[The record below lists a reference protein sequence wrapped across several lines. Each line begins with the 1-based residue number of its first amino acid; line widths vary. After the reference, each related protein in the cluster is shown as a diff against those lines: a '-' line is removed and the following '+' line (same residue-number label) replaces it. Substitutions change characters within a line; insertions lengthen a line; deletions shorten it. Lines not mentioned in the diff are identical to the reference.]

1 MQEPQDSAQSEIAGK
16 SGEEIIAYI
25 KEKYDKKGE
34 VFLGLVHRLDTLTS
48 GIMVFAR
55 TSKAA

>member
-25 KEKYDKKGE
+25 KENTINLPTKPKTPS
-34 VFLGLVHRLDTLTS
+34 R
-48 GIMVFAR
+48 R
-55 TSKAA
+55 